1 MLPVNDLEIKT
12 FNSIYYFEFGK
23 DFSHPPE
30 KHDSWEMVYVDKG
43 EIIAITDGVGCSMAQ
58 GQVIFHEP
66 DEVHA
71 HISNKEVANN
81 MLVVSFQCD
90 SKEMEFFRKK
100 TFTLD
105 RTSKTLLSLFVG
117 EAKEA
122 LGKLPGDYNNKK
134 EPDFAHGK
142 FGAGQLMKYH
152 FTEFLIK
159 LIRTGSELGDKIQ
172 SSHESKMIAKNSM
185 AELISEFLRSNIYES
200 VVLDDICN
208 QFYIGKTQLNGIF
221 SEYMGTSPIQYYNH
235 LKIEESK
242 KLIRED
248 NYSISQISEL
258 LHYSGVQNFS
268 RTFKKTVGFSPAQYK
283 KSIL

>member
-1 MLPVNDLEIKT
+1 MLPINDLEIKS

-30 KHDSWEMVYVDKG
+30 KHNSWEMVYVDKG
-43 EIIAITDGVGCSMAQ
+43 KIIAITDGVGCPMEQ

-66 DEVHA
+66 NEVHA

-105 RTSKTLLSLFVG
+105 RTSRTLLSLFVQ
-117 EAKEA
+117 E
-122 LGKLPGDYNNKK
+122 GKDAMGKVPGDYNDKR
-134 EPDFAHGK
+134 EPDFACSK

-159 LIRTGSELGDKIQ
+159 LIRTGAEFSDKIYPN
-172 SSHESKMIAKNSM
+172 HENKMIAKNSM
-185 AELISEFLRSNIYES
+185 AELVVDFLSSRVYDTTSLE
-200 VVLDDICN
+200 DICK
-208 QFYIGKTQLNGIF
+208 QFYIGNTQLNAIFTEYTGI
-221 SEYMGTSPIQYYNH
+221 SPIQYYNR
-235 LKIEESK
+235 LKIEEAK

-258 LHYSGVQNFS
+258 LNYSGVQNFS
-268 RTFKKTVGFSPAQYK
+268 RAFKDAVGFSPREYK